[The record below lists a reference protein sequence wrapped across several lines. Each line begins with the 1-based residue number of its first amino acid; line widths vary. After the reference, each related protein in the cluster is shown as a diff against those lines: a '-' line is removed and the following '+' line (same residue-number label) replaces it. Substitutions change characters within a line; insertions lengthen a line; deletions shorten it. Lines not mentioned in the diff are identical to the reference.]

1 MDKLAE
7 LEKEL
12 LADMEENPVEYKETV
27 SNVFEIDSNLRTIN
41 IPVTVKNIGVE
52 SDDDV
57 KRLEFTMPKQYGEF
71 DLSQFRIRINYANAN
86 GDKSIYLV
94 EDKKVSGDNITFS
107 WLVGRN
113 VTKYKGQ
120 VNFIICLKLSDEK
133 GKILKELN
141 TTLCRLEV
149 LEGLE
154 VVPVVDEETIDTI
167 EQLLNIVEKRTTEAV
182 KQVQA
187 EGTKQTKSVTAE
199 GIKQTE
205 NITAEGTKQVQAVQ
219 NAAQKIIAD
228 REQIQENKTAIT
240 ALTQSKADAIIN
252 TATGEHIAVGDSS
265 GHLLDNL
272 KIYGK
277 SVQNGTPTPDNP
289 VPIVSTGDKGRVN
302 ISIHGKQLFDA
313 SKLPT
318 KSAGGATVTNNGD
331 GSFTISGSGKLTN
344 HFQLHYQYTHEET
357 IKILKAGDL
366 HVIQQVATTPYFE
379 ITLRSDLGNKYIRN
393 GTTQL
398 TDELLNHASTYLDL
412 IFYAEANDKTIIK
425 PGTIK
430 PMLYQDGDGT
440 WEPFTSLQSL
450 SIPTPN
456 GLLGIPTESGG
467 NYTDQNGQQW
477 ICDKID
483 LKRGKKISCIK
494 QLTLNGTEKWRLES
508 INNNGIANFGTEI
521 LGENKSGNKKL
532 FSTHFKKQ
540 DTVINETVEEGFF
553 ISYNETLYFRVK
565 QERVSTVDGFKSWL
579 SENPVKIIYDLKTP
593 IETDLSPE
601 TIEAYKALHTNY
613 PSTVIQNDSEAGMEL
628 SYVADTKNYTD
639 QKIKEAVSAQTQNL
653 ANLLSLM
660 PLSTQAAMIEADTNN
675 ILDNMEVK
683 E

>member
-1 MDKLAE
+1 MADISAEIKKFKEAVYGKDVRGSMISLAEKVNGEVEKTTKLAQ
-7 LEKEL
+7 
-12 LADMEENPVEYKETV
+12 DT
-27 SNVFEIDSNLRTIN
+27 
-41 IPVTVKNIGVE
+41 
-52 SDDDV
+52 
-57 KRLEFTMPKQYGEF
+57 
-71 DLSQFRIRINYANAN
+71 
-86 GDKSIYLV
+86 
-94 EDKKVSGDNITFS
+94 DKK
-107 WLVGRN
+107 
-113 VTKYKGQ
+113 
-120 VNFIICLKLSDEK
+120 
-133 GKILKELN
+133 
-141 TTLCRLEV
+141 
-149 LEGLE
+149 
-154 VVPVVDEETIDTI
+154 
-167 EQLLNIVEKRTTEAV
+167 
-182 KQVQA
+182 A
-187 EGTKQTKSVTAE
+187 EGFNQRIEDNK
-199 GIKQTE
+199 
-205 NITAEGTKQVQAVQ
+205 NAVAKLR
-219 NAAQKIIAD
+219 NDHNTDII
-228 REQIQENKTAIT
+228 

-440 WEPFTSLQSL
+440 WEPFKPLQSL
-450 SIPTPN
+450 SIPTAN

-467 NYTDQNGQQW
+467 NYTDQKGQQW
-477 ICDKID
+477 ICDSID
-483 LKRGKKISCIK
+483 LGRGKYVHRVKK
-494 QLTLNGTEKWRLES
+494 LVLNGTENFIFDK
-508 INNNGIANFGTEI
+508 INDYGIANFFI
-521 LGENKSGNKKL
+521 KLPIKSKARKSFCSHLPNK
-532 FSTHFKKQ
+532 
-540 DTVINETVEEGFF
+540 DTSIAETKDEGFTIVINEGIFLRFNSTRINTVEA
-553 ISYNETLYFRVK
+553 LK
-565 QERVSTVDGFKSWL
+565 AWL
-579 SENPVKIIYDLKTP
+579 KENPVTIIYMNKPSNESDIP
-593 IETDLSPE
+593 AEVF
-601 TIEAYKALHTNY
+601 EAYKKLYSNY
-613 PSTVIQNDSEAGMEL
+613 PSTVIQNYSGTDMEL

-639 QKIKEAVSAQTQNL
+639 NKIKEAVFAQTQNL

-675 ILDNMEVK
+675 ILDNMEVQK
-683 E
+683 